1 MHELGI
7 VVHITKTLKGIAEE
21 NQLKEIASVSLEL
34 GEVSGIIPEIL
45 TDCWNYYRKK
55 FPLIKEAEL
64 KFETLPAVTYCED
77 CDKTYPTVQ
86 YGKQC
91 PNCGSGHTYLIAGN
105 ECNIKEIEAC

>member
-55 FPLIKEAEL
+55 FPLIEEAEL

-77 CDKTYPTVQ
+77 CDNISDMVTDREEGSACRTYSF
-86 YGKQC
+86 K
-91 PNCGSGHTYLIAGN
+91 
-105 ECNIKEIEAC
+105 